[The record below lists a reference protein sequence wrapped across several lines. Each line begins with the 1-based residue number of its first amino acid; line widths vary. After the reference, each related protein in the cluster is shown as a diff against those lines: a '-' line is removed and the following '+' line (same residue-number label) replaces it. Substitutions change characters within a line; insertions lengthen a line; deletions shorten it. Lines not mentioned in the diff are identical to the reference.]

1 MSMKL
6 AVGDPLPSVGL
17 RATDGFLLNLRSH
30 VTKQPVLILF
40 FGAPTLSGAA
50 RRKGLKAIEALASG
64 HERLHEAGIAVVGV
78 SCDSEKQQTEFQAKH
93 ELPFLLLSD
102 ERRSAVEMLGIDTV
116 ADGEN
121 VNVAQPLAL
130 AVDREGMIRAVIER
144 MDAATLVDQAV
155 RALSEPIPAT
165 AEDASTG
172 S

>member
-1 MSMKL
+1 
-6 AVGDPLPSVGL
+6 
-17 RATDGFLLNLRSH
+17 
-30 VTKQPVLILF
+30 
-40 FGAPTLSGAA
+40 
-50 RRKGLKAIEALASG
+50 
-64 HERLHEAGIAVVGV
+64 
-78 SCDSEKQQTEFQAKH
+78 
-93 ELPFLLLSD
+93 
-102 ERRSAVEMLGIDTV
+102 MLGIDTV